1 MKKRMRILALLM
13 ALCMVLALCA
23 CGQTAASSPAEPSA
37 AEPSVQE
44 EPAPAP
50 EPEAPEP
57 APEPEIP
64 EEPSAEEP
72 AEPEKPEIVVEYP
85 LFDEVQTY
93 TIWLGTAPDLSDVVK
108 NMEEFVI
115 FRELEK
121 VTNVTWDATM
131 VSFMAESEQ
140 FQLMVAGGDYTDVV
154 CKAVENYN
162 GTVDQAIEE
171 EFLIDLAP
179 YIDENMPNLLSW
191 FEEYPDLRKQIT
203 SDGGAIG
210 AFPKIYAAPSD
221 ISSGGMIR
229 ADWLAD
235 LGLAEPKTFD
245 DLYNI
250 LNSFRDQKGT
260 VAPLVIAMPTGVQSE
275 LVSGYNIA
283 AGFYQVDGEVRYG
296 GIQPEFKE
304 YLTMMNK
311 WYSEGLVDEL
321 FLTNQYESLVD
332 MSPVLNGTC
341 GVWYGT
347 AAQAISYMISS
358 SADPNMRVTG
368 VTGLTKDGSVAH
380 VGESGSMFDS
390 HLWSVTT
397 VCQDPE
403 IICRYIDYVY
413 SEDGILLANYGV
425 EGETFEYDENGT
437 PRLTDLVLNNPEYS
451 YGAAMN
457 IFVCDRMTPAPFVID
472 EDRVRANYIQD
483 QIDAINVWNGS
494 NDGLYNMPKAG
505 VNMTVEE
512 SSKYYSLYTDIE
524 TYMDENIV
532 KFIVGDKSLDEFDA
546 YVETLIGMGI
556 EECVAIEQAAYD
568 RYLEA

>member
-154 CKAVENYN
+154 CKAVDNYN

-191 FEEYPDLRKQIT
+191 FQEYPELRKQIT
-203 SDGGAIG
+203 SDAGAIG

-235 LGLAEPKTFD
+235 LGLEEPKTFD

-250 LNSFRDQKGT
+250 LNTFRTEKGT
-260 VAPLVIAMPTGVQSE
+260 AAPLVIAMPTGVQSE

-546 YVETLIGMGI
+546 YVEALIGMGI